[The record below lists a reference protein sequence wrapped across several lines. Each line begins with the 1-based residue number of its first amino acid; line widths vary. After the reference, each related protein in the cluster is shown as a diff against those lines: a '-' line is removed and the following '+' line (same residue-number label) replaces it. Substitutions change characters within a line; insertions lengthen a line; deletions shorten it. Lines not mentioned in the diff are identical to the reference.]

1 MSVMLRI
8 ENLSVSYGYIRA
20 LWDVSLEVGEG
31 ESVALVG
38 ANGAGKSTLLKA
50 LMGLLPAQS
59 GRVLVDGVPTNSA
72 RPHEMVDLGIAYVP
86 EGRRIFPYLTVE
98 ENLLMGAY
106 TKRARSEKS
115 ASLQAVYALF
125 PVLKQR
131 HRQIANTL
139 SGGEQQM
146 LSIGRALMGRPR
158 LLLLDEPSFGLAPI
172 VLTKVFET
180 LGEIH
185 RRGVAIL
192 VAEQNVREAL
202 TITERAYVVEGGRI
216 ILAGPSTELLSDERV
231 KTAYLG
237 A

>member
-1 MSVMLRI
+1 MLRI

>member
-1 MSVMLRI
+1 M
-8 ENLSVSYGYIRA
+8 
-20 LWDVSLEVGEG
+20 EVGEG

-59 GRVLVDGVPTNSA
+59 GRVLVDGVPTHKA
-72 RPHEMVDLGIAYVP
+72 RPHEIAKLGIAYVP

-106 TKRARSEKS
+106 TERARSEKS
-115 ASLQAVYALF
+115 ASLQAVYSLF

-180 LGEIH
+180 LGEVH